1 MEFTKLVSKPSF
13 KLDLGRINSK
23 FETGSNSINIRETN
37 DSNKNFISV
46 HGNSEGNSGSTCDN
60 IQIMEQLKLIEEEN
74 IRLREINEQLS
85 RSLSMSTRS
94 ISMSSNYNSFQQIN
108 DVYRQSTFLDYQPSL
123 TSRSMSMNPYLIK
136 NLKTTVNDIIGDR
149 QEIALSVTLLDE
161 VYFLGLEPVYDRE
174 SARVVLSKTPSYWS
188 IKKIPHF
195 WEGFS
200 NIVSSVMKKG
210 FLNTLSYWSFLRAP
224 PSPKKNVKRWEGIT
238 IKYKGPLKEFR
249 GYSLAGN
256 DDGLFVYLQ
265 SEEDAYD
272 NIFYCNFRRR
282 REKYLNGGDGETDAR
297 KNILNLLHA
306 NTRSYICIEPN
317 ARCKEGTIMI
327 KLSESKRNKL
337 MFEEISASELLARQ
351 LLVSAEQIS
360 KEFDQANRDIRTS
373 SFQTF
378 RYDEQNIQK
387 TNSSKYPLEGSFTS
401 RTVELCAPVETQS
414 RVRRG
419 SLADELSNELSANG
433 NQSFGNFFS
442 DISNLKHPP
451 SDVMDFNEDNT
462 RIENHNVIEPKA
474 TDSSKICSP
483 RIRAS
488 NIINDHVSGLEYHEV
503 PLTRRLNVVYI
514 PSTTA
519 VLVHDLVDS
528 EEELNNNGINE
539 EKISDAEQEYF
550 KAE

>member
-1 MEFTKLVSKPSF
+1 MESTKLVSKPSF
-13 KLDLGRINSK
+13 KLDLGKINSRYEAG
-23 FETGSNSINIRETN
+23 FN
-37 DSNKNFISV
+37 DSNMCEVNDNKQMASFAY
-46 HGNSEGNSGSTCDN
+46 SGSDARCDSTQV
-60 IQIMEQLKLIEEEN
+60 IEQLKRIEEEN

-94 ISMSSNYNSFQQIN
+94 CSIGSNFNSFQQV
-108 DVYRQSTFLDYQPSL
+108 DTQKSSSFLSYQSSI
-123 TSRSMSMNPYLIK
+123 TSRSTSLYP
-136 NLKTTVNDIIGDR
+136 NLVNSLKSYVSDIIGDR
-149 QEIALSVTLLDE
+149 PEIALCVTLSDD
-161 VYFLGLEPVYDRE
+161 VYFLGLEPIHDGQ

-238 IKYKGPLKEFR
+238 IKYKGPIREFR

-265 SEEDAYD
+265 SEDDAYD
-272 NIFYCNFRRR
+272 NIFYCNFRRKK
-282 REKYLNGGDGETDAR
+282 EKYSEDGEYMVDNR
-297 KNILNLLHA
+297 KSILNLLHA

-317 ARCKEGTIMI
+317 SQRNGKNIMI
-327 KLSESKRNKL
+327 KLSESKKNKL

-360 KEFDQANRDIRTS
+360 QEFDLANRDIS
-373 SFQTF
+373 KSLSFQTF
-378 RYDEQNIQK
+378 GYYEQNTQRI
-387 TNSSKYPLEGSFTS
+387 NSLKHQEENFTS
-401 RTVELCAPVETQS
+401 RTVELCVSAEGQN
-414 RVRRG
+414 RFRRG
-419 SLADELSNELSANG
+419 SLADELSNEPSADG
-433 NQSFGNFFS
+433 NRSFGNFFG
-442 DISNLKHPP
+442 DIGNLKYSP
-451 SDVMDFNEDNT
+451 SEYMELNKGSAPVECNKTSEEKPT
-462 RIENHNVIEPKA
+462 E
-474 TDSSKICSP
+474 SSRMCSP

-488 NIINDHVSGLEYHEV
+488 NIINDNVTGLEYHEV

-528 EEELNNNGINE
+528 EEELNNSTNNE
-539 EKISDAEQEYF
+539 QISDVEQEYF
-550 KAE
+550 KVE